1 MPELGVEKTHYLI
14 VISVFSTHSI
24 RQIIIIL
31 IISIYM
37 TLAVRTFLS
46 TLYMSTHLILTIV

>member
-24 RQIIIIL
+24 RQIIII
-31 IISIYM
+31 ISIYM
-37 TLAVRTFLS
+37 TLAVHTFLS